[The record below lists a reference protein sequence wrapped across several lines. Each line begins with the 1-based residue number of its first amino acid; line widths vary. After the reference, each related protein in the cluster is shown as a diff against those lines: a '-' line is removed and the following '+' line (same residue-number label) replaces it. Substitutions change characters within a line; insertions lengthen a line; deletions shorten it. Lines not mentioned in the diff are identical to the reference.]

1 MRKLDL
7 QRLSDFWKLHKD
19 TWAVSE
25 KTGIQIYVFGPEA
38 ECPSFSRSPQ
48 CQSSSEGACVDGYD
62 DDDDGDGDDK
72 NGGDI
77 DDGDGDGGDSSG
89 DVRDG
94 HDSNTD
100 VVIVRV
106 MKMLLV
112 TLMVN
117 ITGS

>member
-38 ECPSFSRSPQ
+38 ECPFFSHSPQ
-48 CQSSSEGACVDGYD
+48 CQSSSEGACVDGH
-62 DDDDGDGDDK
+62 DDGDGDDK

-77 DDGDGDGGDSSG
+77 DDGGGDGGDSSG
-89 DVRDG
+89 DICDG

-100 VVIVRV
+100 AEIVRV

-117 ITGS
+117 IAGS